1 MKKNPFFYSFFLVWF
16 IWKKGEKSTTDHSTN
31 RVKIHKILFI
41 MFSVLNLH
49 YVAIQLCT
57 LLDERSQ
64 YSRNRHRFPH
74 EWHSDLKIFQAS
86 LLYLEHLLIEKNT
99 NKKLRINFFCSFF
112 VRRRIP

>member
-1 MKKNPFFYSFFLVWF
+1 
-16 IWKKGEKSTTDHSTN
+16 
-31 RVKIHKILFI
+31 

-99 NKKLRINFFCSFF
+99 NKKLRINFFLQLFCSSSNPLKDLFIY
-112 VRRRIP
+112 VKMNEKKR